1 MPSVLGRTSE
11 HQHASHVLHDDER
24 SWPETNCYVD
34 VWIEVLHS
42 LGLEPTAALPFT
54 LGLDFEGDQYTFFKF
69 SLDELWLLYGVEVQE
84 LNVWRPLAEQAAEQT
99 SLGRFFMPEVD
110 SYYLPDTAGITY
122 GIDHGKSTIAID
134 FIDIES
140 KTLRYFH
147 NRGYFTL
154 TGADFDGVFR
164 LDDHAPKPGILPP
177 FAEIA
182 KLDRIARH
190 SGPELAARSL
200 ELLRRHVGRRPRRNP
215 IATHRARFAKDLEW
229 LAQEPLRDI
238 PPVRL
243 CHGASG
249 RRVLRAHRELLAL
262 ARKSGPI
269 WSRTGRRGVRP
280 HLDFGEDGAIQARAD
295 GKPQATSR
303 PRSSH
308 RRDGTSVG

>member
-229 LAQEPLRDI
+229 LAQEPLATFHLYAFAT
-238 PPVRL
+238 VRQA
-243 CHGASG
+243 GACFALTASYLRWLESQGQSG
-249 RRVLRAHRELLAL
+249 
-262 ARKSGPI
+262 
-269 WSRTGRRGVRP
+269 RTGRRGVRP